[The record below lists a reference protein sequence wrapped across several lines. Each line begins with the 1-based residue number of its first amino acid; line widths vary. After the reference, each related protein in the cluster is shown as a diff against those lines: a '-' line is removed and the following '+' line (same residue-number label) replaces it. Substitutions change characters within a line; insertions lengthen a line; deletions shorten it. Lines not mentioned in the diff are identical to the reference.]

1 MSPFGS
7 DAQNRG
13 KPGGRRTFLR
23 TYELVFIVQPALDE
37 EGLNALVEQVQQVI
51 TENEGEIVKVE
62 QMGKRRLAYPIRH
75 LRDGYYVLMHAKLE
89 RLAMAEL
96 ERMLKLSEDVLR
108 HLLVRLDEAEED
120 ENAHLLVQGR

>member
-1 MSPFGS
+1 M
-7 DAQNRG
+7 
-13 KPGGRRTFLR
+13 R

-51 TENEGEIVKVE
+51 TENEGEVVKVE

-75 LRDGYYVLMHAKLE
+75 LKDGYYVLMHAKLE
-89 RLAMAEL
+89 RLSMTEL

-108 HLLVRLDEAEED
+108 HLLIRLDE
-120 ENAHLLVQGR
+120 